1 MHYLQT
7 MFVLDVVAVGD
18 AVGVLQLQ
26 LLLQLV
32 VAIFAEPAVLEYRL
46 RLLRQRKEVCWHL
59 DK

>member
-1 MHYLQT
+1 MYYLQT
-7 MFVLDVVAVGD
+7 RFVLDVVAVGD

-32 VAIFAEPAVLEYRL
+32 AAIFAEPAELEY
-46 RLLRQRKEVCWHL
+46 LLLLLLQRKEVCWHL